1 MLDDANVII
10 ENMESQF
17 EHLRDSAVLFELAIP
32 EKNHLQKCRREVQ
45 LLKVLTVFSLV
56 VPETLQVI

>member
-17 EHLRDSAVLFELAIP
+17 EHLKDSAVLFELAIP
-32 EKNHLQKCRREVQ
+32 EKNNLQKCRREAR
-45 LLKVLTVFSLV
+45 LLKVQTS
-56 VPETLQVI
+56 